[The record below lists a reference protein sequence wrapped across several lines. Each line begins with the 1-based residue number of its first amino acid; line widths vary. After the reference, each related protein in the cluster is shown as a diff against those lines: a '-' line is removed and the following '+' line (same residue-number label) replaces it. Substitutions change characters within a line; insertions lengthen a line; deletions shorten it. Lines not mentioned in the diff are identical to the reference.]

1 MIALLLDLANILG
14 GFLLAVGLLA
24 RLPSV
29 GDKLAGAARAIGP
42 FGWVVGVVALA
53 CGGYFLILHLTS
65 GPRIFH
71 FEIVGL
77 ITGVLL
83 LWERLNLARRTGRDL
98 PASGSSGAG
107 LILAIFGVIAT
118 LVGLQGLFTQN

>member
-14 GFLLAVGLLA
+14 GFLLAGGLLA

-42 FGWVVGVVALA
+42 FGRVVGVVALA

>member
-1 MIALLLDLANILG
+1 MVDRGRTDGEIRSMLVDRFGEDIDYMPSGDGL
-14 GFLLAVGLLA
+14 VGLVWV
-24 RLPSV
+24 LPVIV
-29 GDKLAGAARAIGP
+29 GG
-42 FGWVVGVVALA
+42 VALA
-53 CGGYFLILHLTS
+53 CGGYFLILHLMS